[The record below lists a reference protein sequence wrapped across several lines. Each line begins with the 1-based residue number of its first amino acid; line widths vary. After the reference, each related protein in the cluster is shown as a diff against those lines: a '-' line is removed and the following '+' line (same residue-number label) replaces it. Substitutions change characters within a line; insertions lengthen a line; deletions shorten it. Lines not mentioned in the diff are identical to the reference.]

1 MILKLNES
9 AAAAGIRR
17 FMHHDN
23 PVWSFTFW
31 AALLFYV
38 ATNTSLIPPAH
49 TQHVKDAAAVL
60 GFIGGWFGSS
70 PLPSSQKTEA
80 EPPSTSGADS
90 WPSE

>member
-23 PVWSFTFW
+23 PVWSLAFW
-31 AALLFYV
+31 GALLFYL
-38 ATNTSLIPPAH
+38 ATNTSLIPPTH
-49 TQHVKDAAAVL
+49 TQQVKDVAAVL
-60 GFIGGWFGSS
+60 GFIGGWLGTS
-70 PLPSSQKTEA
+70 PLPTSQKVER
-80 EPPSTSGADS
+80 ESTSGADS